1 MSKKASKKDNLLK
14 EYIEIRQNEDKLF
27 EDHMKLRK
35 EKSKFSV
42 DTFKLLIADALFE
55 SGLIS
60 KELYIKCNPVLNDL
74 PGDLSS
80 IDGLK
85 ERMDYMDSELADR
98 EKILDDAEYRLGV
111 KQRDIDRISK
121 RMVKHYAKMEKAQ
134 ENIDKESDKIVK
146 DIDKLDTKLKSLDLS
161 DPNDKSLKDS
171 INSRLDKFKKAHN
184 NFFDKDM
191 TPNNLTGYESDL
203 DTLDARGTDL
213 HNILVDLY
221 NGGMINKTD
230 LNRGDISKNI
240 DRIRKNITNFRKA
253 SEDYVKDGQR
263 IDDNFQDMDYIIKE
277 SKKIE
282 NQMNAL
288 DEEYDHV
295 LQTYLDK
302 GGDTAPKPGWNRN
315 GVGTRVDEFTEEMEK
330 LQRDLGKPRDAP
342 IFGFPS

>member
-1 MSKKASKKDNLLK
+1 
-14 EYIEIRQNEDKLF
+14 
-27 EDHMKLRK
+27 
-35 EKSKFSV
+35 
-42 DTFKLLIADALFE
+42 
-55 SGLIS
+55 
-60 KELYIKCNPVLNDL
+60 
-74 PGDLSS
+74 
-80 IDGLK
+80 
-85 ERMDYMDSELADR
+85 MDSELADR

-146 DIDKLDTKLKSLDLS
+146 DIDKLDKKLKSLDLS
-161 DPNDKSLKDS
+161 DSNDKSLKDS
-171 INSRLDKFKKAHN
+171 INSRLDNFKKAHN

-221 NGGMINKTD
+221 NGGMITKTD

-253 SEDYVKDGQR
+253 SEDYVKDGQK